1 MEEIKMD
8 IKVTKYELYP
18 QPNPTGLA
26 VGFTIT
32 LETGQK
38 FYIDTIVDDMTL
50 GVEEATSAA
59 WFMLKPSIDS
69 RIEELTRVVEVQPI
83 FNSAMGKGFIP
94 PHAQGEHGS
103 IVENVEVQ
111 VSEVQ
116 PMIETSMEEYVQ
128 PQEEVIEPIVEE
140 VVIEPAVEEVIE
152 TEVEDII
159 QPEESIEE
167 PAVEEVI
174 ETEVEDIIQPEES
187 IEEPAV
193 EEVAED
199 VVYDDQTIEIEYE
212 SMTVT
217 ELKKLANE
225 RGLTGYSSMTKA
237 EVIELLREY
246 DAAQQ

>member
-18 QPNPTGLA
+18 QPNPSGLA
-26 VGFTIT
+26 IGFTIT
-32 LETGQK
+32 LEAGQK

-94 PHAQGEHGS
+94 PHAQGEHGL

-128 PQEEVIEPIVEE
+128 PQEEVIEPVVEE
-140 VVIEPAVEEVIE
+140 IIIEPAIEEVIE
-152 TEVEDII
+152 TEAEDII
-159 QPEESIEE
+159 QPEELIEE
-167 PAVEEVI
+167 PAVEKV
-174 ETEVEDIIQPEES
+174 T
-187 IEEPAV
+187 
-193 EEVAED
+193 EEV
-199 VVYDDQTIEIEYE
+199 VYGDQTIEIEYE

-237 EVIELLREY
+237 EVIELHREY
-246 DAAQQ
+246 DAAQ

>member
-18 QPNPTGLA
+18 QPNPSGLA
-26 VGFTIT
+26 IGFTIT
-32 LETGQK
+32 LEAGQK

-69 RIEELTRVVEVQPI
+69 RIEEITRVVEVQPI

-94 PHAQGEHGS
+94 PHAQGEHGL

-116 PMIETSMEEYVQ
+116 PIIETSMEEYVQ
-128 PQEEVIEPIVEE
+128 PEEAVVEPVIEPIVEE
-140 VVIEPAVEEVIE
+140 IIIEPAIEEVVEPVVEEV
-152 TEVEDII
+152 T
-159 QPEESIEE
+159 
-167 PAVEEVI
+167 
-174 ETEVEDIIQPEES
+174 
-187 IEEPAV
+187 
-193 EEVAED
+193 ED

-237 EVIELLREY
+237 EVIELHREY
-246 DAAQQ
+246 DAQQ

>member
-1 MEEIKMD
+1 MEEMKMD

-32 LETGQK
+32 LEAGQK

-50 GVEEATSAA
+50 GVEQATSIA
-59 WFMLKPSIDS
+59 WFMLKSSIDS
-69 RIEELTRVVEVQPI
+69 RIEELTRVVETPSVS
-83 FNSAMGKGFIP
+83 NSAVGKGFIP
-94 PHAQGEHGS
+94 PQAEGEHGL

-116 PMIETSMEEYVQ
+116 
-128 PQEEVIEPIVEE
+128 QEEFIQPEE
-140 VVIEPAVEEVIE
+140 VVMEPVIEEVIE
-152 TEVEDII
+152 TPAEDVV
-159 QPEESIEE
+159 EE
-167 PAVEEVI
+167 PAVEE
-174 ETEVEDIIQPEES
+174 E
-187 IEEPAV
+187 
-193 EEVAED
+193 
-199 VVYDDQTIEIEYE
+199 VVYGAQTLEIEYE

-237 EVIELLREY
+237 EVIELHREY
-246 DAAQQ
+246 DAQQ

>member
-18 QPNPTGLA
+18 QPNPSGLA
-26 VGFTIT
+26 IGFTIT
-32 LETGQK
+32 LEAGQK

-116 PMIETSMEEYVQ
+116 PMIETSMEELVQ

-140 VVIEPAVEEVIE
+140 VVI
-152 TEVEDII
+152 
-159 QPEESIEE
+159 E

-237 EVIELLREY
+237 EVIELHREY
-246 DAAQQ
+246 DAAQ